1 MAREILCVKQ
11 IVIVVVIH
19 VVVIIVIVMKSS
31 KYCLDRD
38 HLKQVCADKLETLLQ
53 SCPLTALATEY
64 AKLKQT
70 KLIWSDLIVKKLST
84 LTLTT
89 HDARVSSLVSPRLV
103 LVILQWLPNARTSV
117 SGDMYLYVRIV
128 VLYQTWYYSN
138 NNTMNSDNNNKTKNN
153 HKSNIGTQL
162 FLLLSFFGRFSCC
175 CFSYFLAS
183 SNNCSV
189 VKSWWPRNPKE
200 DAEAAST
207 TTPKQQQQ
215 QQQHD
220 KHHYNCFAK
229 SVCTTTTITKWP

>member
-1 MAREILCVKQ
+1 MPAHC
-11 IVIVVVIH
+11 
-19 VVVIIVIVMKSS
+19 SG
-31 KYCLDRD
+31 YW
-38 HLKQVCADKLETLLQ
+38 VCETKADETD
-53 SCPLTALATEY
+53 
-64 AKLKQT
+64 
-70 KLIWSDLIVKKLST
+70 LIWFDREKTVDADVD
-84 LTLTT
+84 
-89 HDARVSSLVSPRLV
+89 DARRTSLVSCLASPR
-103 LVILQWLPNARTSV
+103 LPNARTSV

-128 VLYQTWYYSN
+128 VLYQTCYYSN

-175 CFSYFLAS
+175 CFSYFLAF

-229 SVCTTTTITKWP
+229 SVCTTTTITKWPWNHYEAVNRMYQCDNHSV